1 MSDRNKVNELL
12 AEFISQEIK
21 KTDEKIPIPRHD
33 EIRHD
38 SQEYMMLD
46 RIELI
51 EPRYETPMVINC

>member
-21 KTDEKIPIPRHD
+21 KTDEKIPIPSHG
-33 EIRHD
+33 EIRYD